1 MGATLALLVVLAVG
15 SLFLGVSSVTPGGLI
30 SGDDGQWRIFM
41 ASRVPRLIAIMTAG
55 MGMSIAG
62 LIMQQISRNK
72 FVSPSTSGAIESAS
86 LGILVATLLFT
97 SASVLQKM
105 SVSFFFSLAGM
116 FIFMRILSRI
126 RLRDAIIVPLIGIMF
141 GGVISSGTTFIAY
154 RYDLLQMVGAW
165 TTGSFSGV
173 LRGRYELLYIAVP
186 VAALAYLYADRFTL
200 AGMGEDFATNL
211 GLHYQRVVTTGL
223 VLVALMTAVVVI
235 TVGAI
240 PFLGLIVPNVVSILL
255 GDSVRRTL
263 PYTAMGGAIFV
274 LACDIIGRIV
284 RFPYE
289 IPIGLIVGVVGGA
302 IFLFLIMRRGAY
314 ATQS

>member
-1 MGATLALLVVLAVG
+1 MVATLALLALLSAG
-15 SLFLGVSSVTPGGLI
+15 SLFLGVSSVTPAGLI
-30 SGDDGQWRIFM
+30 NGDDAQWQIFM
-41 ASRVPRLIAIMTAG
+41 ASRLPRLVAIVTAG
-55 MGMSIAG
+55 MGMSVAG

-72 FVSPSTSGAIESAS
+72 FVAPSTSGAIESAS
-86 LGILVATLLFT
+86 LGILVATLIFT
-97 SASVLQKM
+97 SASVIQKM
-105 SVSFFFSLAGM
+105 SVSFVFSLAGM
-116 FIFMRILSRI
+116 FIFMRILNRI
-126 RLRDAIIVPLIGIMF
+126 RMRDAIIVPLIGIMF
-141 GGVISSGTTFIAY
+141 GGVISSFTTFIAY

-186 VAALAYLYADRFTL
+186 VTVLAYLFADRFTL

-223 VLVALMTAVVVI
+223 VLVALSTAVVVI
-235 TVGAI
+235 TVGSI

-263 PYTAMGGAIFV
+263 PFTAMGGAIFV
-274 LACDIIGRIV
+274 LTCDIIGRIV

-289 IPIGLIVGVVGGA
+289 IPIGLIVGMIGGA